1 MHDKFENSELK
12 IDPNDIHPDI
22 EELDESSEVKYSA
35 PFMKQFYYLFIRA
48 MKNIMRLPI
57 TSYVRVLSYILVSI
71 MIFLVFG
78 QLGTTVQSIQNRNG
92 VLYMVLSVII
102 INSLQGVVLIFPDEK
117 PVFLREQGEN
127 LYSVTT

>member
-12 IDPNDIHPDI
+12 INPNDIHPDI